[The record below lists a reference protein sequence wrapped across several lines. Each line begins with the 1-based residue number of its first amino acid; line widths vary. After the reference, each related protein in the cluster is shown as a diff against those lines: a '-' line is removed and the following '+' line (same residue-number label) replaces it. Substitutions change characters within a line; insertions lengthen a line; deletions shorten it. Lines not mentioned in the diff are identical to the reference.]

1 MRNPWLDIPEVDYVG
16 HMSSPAVNQR
26 PMLSQLLG
34 DALESVRPRTLLVLG
49 CSTGNGL
56 EHVNPEVT
64 SRVTVVDVNPVYLL
78 RLGERFPNP
87 GFELDV
93 QCADL
98 ADAVLE
104 REAFDL
110 VHAALV
116 LEYIEWPLLLPR
128 VAAALRSWGVL
139 SVVLQLPSPSSP
151 AVTPT
156 TFVSLQS
163 LESLFRFVEPGA
175 LVEAARGEKL
185 TLGTRRI
192 ELLATGKAFEVLRF
206 MKHVRSLTAA
216 ALDGGPR
223 YDAGSL
229 KHE

>member
-16 HMSSPAVNQR
+16 HMSSPMVNQR
-26 PMLSQLLG
+26 PVLNRLLG
-34 DALESVRPRTLLVLG
+34 DALGSVRPRTLLVLG

-64 SRVTVVDVNPVYLL
+64 SRVTVVDVNPAYLL
-78 RLGERFPNP
+78 RLAERFPNP

-104 REAFDL
+104 REVFDL

-116 LEYIEWPLLLPR
+116 LEYVEWPQLLPR
-128 VAAALRSWGVL
+128 VAAALKSGGVL

-163 LESLFRFVEPGA
+163 VESLFA
-175 LVEAARGEKL
+175 LSNRGRPLKRHVARGL
-185 TLGTRRI
+185 HRALG
-192 ELLATGKAFEVLRF
+192 APSCWLRERHSRF
-206 MKHVRSLTAA
+206 CDS
-216 ALDGGPR
+216 
-223 YDAGSL
+223 
-229 KHE
+229 

>member
-16 HMSSPAVNQR
+16 HMSSPTVNQW
-26 PMLSQLLG
+26 PMLSRLLG

-49 CSTGNGL
+49 GSTGNGL

-64 SRVTVVDVNPVYLL
+64 SRVTVVDVNPAYLS

-87 GFELDV
+87 AFELEV
-93 QCADL
+93 HCADL
-98 ADAVLE
+98 ADAVLT
-104 REAFDL
+104 RDAFDL

-116 LEYIEWPLLLPR
+116 LEYVEWPLLLPR
-128 VAAALRSWGVL
+128 VATALKSWGVL

-163 LESLFRFVEPGA
+163 VESLFRFVEPRT
-175 LVEAARGEKL
+175 LIEAARGEGL
-185 TLGTRRI
+185 TLDSQRT

-206 MKHVRSLTAA
+206 VNAA
-216 ALDGGPR
+216 HLAHEHTQR
-223 YDAGSL
+223 Q
-229 KHE
+229 KHETRL